1 MCIDIHLAL
10 RYANVVA
17 VWSLGE
23 KRGYLN
29 RIDLA
34 GRLRGIAI
42 RAHFSQGLFGW
53 LCLTNV
59 TQLVQ
64 LYLYEGKSLPPEGL
78 ALLLLEGML
87 RVAGLSLLLTM
98 LCAFLPRLWRW
109 FVAAL
114 SGLLFLVDVFSLTH
128 YNSVLDA
135 GLLQVIL
142 ATNPQEAVEYV
153 MTQGGDILP
162 LLVASILTG
171 GALWWWKRRDMR
183 SRATV
188 GWRQSLYLS
197 QQPFFINRRVKVMA
211 MAVLVLLAGSACHA
225 FADPEDSVEKLPRNL
240 SVGRLAANLKQSY
253 DENRSTAYIDYAL
266 ASQSVE
272 ILADEHDI
280 PKVIFILGEST
291 SRHHMQLYGYDLPT
305 TPNLS
310 RREQAGELTAFSS
323 VTSPHAGTMAVMR
336 TLFSFYDND
345 AAGMWYDYGNI
356 FDILREAGVH
366 TSWLSNQES
375 SGFYGSIGRT
385 LASRC
390 DEQAFTS
397 HLAHTIDL
405 SERYDEEVLPLLDDA
420 LAGDGRTD
428 AEPQSDFIV
437 VHLMGAHEDFK
448 RRYPASFARFT
459 AADETGGVR
468 DDAAASQIR
477 AEYDNA
483 VLYDDYIVDAIIRR
497 VEDQDA
503 LVIFLSDHGEEVNDV
518 RDLVGHGDESSSW
531 QRDIPMV
538 IWTSAKFRANHPE
551 DVRRICAAKDH
562 AWQSDEMIHTLLDL
576 MKIRVPQYEKEKSL
590 LLD

>member
-1 MCIDIHLAL
+1 M
-10 RYANVVA
+10 
-17 VWSLGE
+17 
-23 KRGYLN
+23 N

-34 GRLRGIAI
+34 GWLRGVVA

-64 LYLYEGKSLPPEGL
+64 LYLYEGKSLLPEGL

-142 ATNPQEAVEYV
+142 ATNPQETVEYV
-153 MTQGGDILP
+153 VTQGGDILP

-240 SVGRLAANLKQSY
+240 SVGRLMANLKQSY

-266 ASQSVE
+266 ASQPVE

-291 SRHHMQLYGYDLPT
+291 SRHHMQFYGYDLPT

-356 FDILREAGVH
+356 FDILRESNVH
-366 TSWLSNQES
+366 TVWLSNQES

-503 LVIFLSDHGEEVNDV
+503 LVIFLSDHGEEVNDI
-518 RDLVGHGDESSSW
+518 RDLVGHGDESSAW

-538 IWTSAKFRANHPE
+538 IWTSAKFRVHHPE
-551 DVRRICAAKDH
+551 DVRRICAAKEH

-576 MKIRVPQYEKEKSL
+576 MKICVPQYEKEKSL

>member
-1 MCIDIHLAL
+1 
-10 RYANVVA
+10 
-17 VWSLGE
+17 
-23 KRGYLN
+23 
-29 RIDLA
+29 
-34 GRLRGIAI
+34 
-42 RAHFSQGLFGW
+42 
-53 LCLTNV
+53 
-59 TQLVQ
+59 
-64 LYLYEGKSLPPEGL
+64 
-78 ALLLLEGML
+78 
-87 RVAGLSLLLTM
+87 M
-98 LCAFLPRLWRW
+98 LCAFLPRLWRY

-153 MTQGGDILP
+153 VTQGGDTLP

-188 GWRQSLYLS
+188 GWRQSFYLS

-225 FADPEDSVEKLPRNL
+225 FADSEDSVEKLPRNL
-240 SVGRLAANLKQSY
+240 SVGRLMANLKQSY

-266 ASQSVE
+266 ASQPVA
-272 ILADEHDI
+272 ILADAHDI

-305 TPNLS
+305 TPNFS

-405 SERYDEEVLPLLDDA
+405 SGRYDEEVLLLLDDA

-468 DDAAASQIR
+468 YDAAARQIR

-483 VLYDDYIVDAIIRR
+483 VLYDDHIVDAIIRR

-562 AWQSDEMIHTLLDL
+562 AWQSDEMIHTLLDV

>member
-128 YNSVLDA
+128 YNNVLDA

-153 MTQGGDILP
+153 VTQGGDILP

-211 MAVLVLLAGSACHA
+211 MAVLVLFAGSACHA

-266 ASQSVE
+266 ASQPVE
-272 ILADEHDI
+272 ILEDRHDI

-291 SRHHMQLYGYDLPT
+291 SRHHMQLYSYDLPT

-345 AAGMWYDYGNI
+345 VAGMWYDYGNI
-356 FDILREAGVH
+356 FDILHEADVH
-366 TSWLSNQES
+366 TAWLSNQES

-420 LAGDGRTD
+420 LAGDGRAD

-468 DDAAASQIR
+468 DDAAARQIR

-483 VLYDDYIVDAIIRR
+483 VLYDDHIVDAIIQR

-518 RDLVGHGDESSSW
+518 RDLVGHGDESSAW

-538 IWTSAKFRANHPE
+538 IWTSAKFRVHHPE
-551 DVRRICAAKDH
+551 DVWRICAAKNH

>member
-1 MCIDIHLAL
+1 M
-10 RYANVVA
+10 
-17 VWSLGE
+17 
-23 KRGYLN
+23 N

-34 GRLRGIAI
+34 RWLWGVVA
-42 RAHFSQGLFGW
+42 RAHFSQGLFLW

-128 YNSVLDA
+128 YNNVLDA

-153 MTQGGDILP
+153 VTQGGDILP

-240 SVGRLAANLKQSY
+240 SVGRLMANLKQSY

-266 ASQSVE
+266 ASQPVE
-272 ILADEHDI
+272 ILEDRHDI

-291 SRHHMQLYGYDLPT
+291 SRHHMQLYSYDLPT

-356 FDILREAGVH
+356 FDILRESNVH
-366 TSWLSNQES
+366 TVWLSNQES

-437 VHLMGAHEDFK
+437 VHLMGTHEDFK

-468 DDAAASQIR
+468 DDAAARQIR

-483 VLYDDYIVDAIIRR
+483 VLYDDHIVDAIIQR

-518 RDLVGHGDESSSW
+518 RDLVGHGDESSAW

-538 IWTSAKFRANHPE
+538 IWTSAKFRVHHPE
-551 DVRRICAAKDH
+551 DVWRICAAKNH

>member
-1 MCIDIHLAL
+1 M
-10 RYANVVA
+10 
-17 VWSLGE
+17 
-23 KRGYLN
+23 N

-34 GRLRGIAI
+34 GWLRGVVA

-153 MTQGGDILP
+153 VTQGGDILP

-188 GWRQSLYLS
+188 GWRQSFYLS

-211 MAVLVLLAGSACHA
+211 MAVLVLFAGSACHA
-225 FADPEDSVEKLPRNL
+225 FADPEESVEKLPRNL

-266 ASQSVE
+266 ASQPVE
-272 ILADEHDI
+272 ILEDRHDI

-356 FDILREAGVH
+356 FDILRESNVH
-366 TSWLSNQES
+366 TVWLSNQES

-503 LVIFLSDHGEEVNDV
+503 LVIFLSDHGEEVNDI
-518 RDLVGHGDESSSW
+518 RDLVGHGDESSAW

-538 IWTSAKFRANHPE
+538 IWTSAKFRVHHPE

>member
-1 MCIDIHLAL
+1 
-10 RYANVVA
+10 
-17 VWSLGE
+17 
-23 KRGYLN
+23 
-29 RIDLA
+29 
-34 GRLRGIAI
+34 
-42 RAHFSQGLFGW
+42 
-53 LCLTNV
+53 
-59 TQLVQ
+59 
-64 LYLYEGKSLPPEGL
+64 
-78 ALLLLEGML
+78 
-87 RVAGLSLLLTM
+87 
-98 LCAFLPRLWRW
+98 
-109 FVAAL
+109 
-114 SGLLFLVDVFSLTH
+114 
-128 YNSVLDA
+128 
-135 GLLQVIL
+135 
-142 ATNPQEAVEYV
+142 
-153 MTQGGDILP
+153 
-162 LLVASILTG
+162 
-171 GALWWWKRRDMR
+171 MR
-183 SRATV
+183 SCATV
-188 GWRQSLYLS
+188 GWRQSFYLS

-211 MAVLVLLAGSACHA
+211 MAVLVLFAGSACHA

-240 SVGRLAANLKQSY
+240 SVGRLAANLKQSC

-266 ASQSVE
+266 ASQPVE
-272 ILADEHDI
+272 ILEDRHDI

-291 SRHHMQLYGYDLPT
+291 SRHHMQLYSYDLPT

-356 FDILREAGVH
+356 FDILRESNVH
-366 TSWLSNQES
+366 TVWLSNQES

-468 DDAAASQIR
+468 DDAAARQIR

-483 VLYDDYIVDAIIRR
+483 VLYDDHIVDAIIQR

-518 RDLVGHGDESSSW
+518 RDLVGHGDESSAW

-538 IWTSAKFRANHPE
+538 IWTSAKFRVHHPE
-551 DVRRICAAKDH
+551 DVWRICAAKNH

>member
-1 MCIDIHLAL
+1 M
-10 RYANVVA
+10 
-17 VWSLGE
+17 
-23 KRGYLN
+23 
-29 RIDLA
+29 
-34 GRLRGIAI
+34 
-42 RAHFSQGLFGW
+42 
-53 LCLTNV
+53 

-64 LYLYEGKSLPPEGL
+64 LYLYEGKSLPPEGM

-128 YNSVLDA
+128 YHSVLDA

-153 MTQGGDILP
+153 VTQGGDILP

-188 GWRQSLYLS
+188 GWRQSFYLS

-211 MAVLVLLAGSACHA
+211 MAVLVLFAGLACHA

-240 SVGRLAANLKQSY
+240 SVGRLAANLKQSC

-266 ASQSVE
+266 ASQPVE
-272 ILADEHDI
+272 ILEDRHDI

-356 FDILREAGVH
+356 FDILRESNVH
-366 TSWLSNQES
+366 TVWLSNQES

-468 DDAAASQIR
+468 DDAAARQIR

-483 VLYDDYIVDAIIRR
+483 VLYDDHIVDAIIRR

-503 LVIFLSDHGEEVNDV
+503 LVIFLPDHGEEVNDV
-518 RDLVGHGDESSSW
+518 RDLVGHGDESSAW

-538 IWTSAKFRANHPE
+538 IWTSAKFHVHHPE

>member
-1 MCIDIHLAL
+1 MSKDNLVRGL
-10 RYANVVA
+10 RR
-17 VWSLGE
+17 LM
-23 KRGYLN
+23 
-29 RIDLA
+29 A
-34 GRLRGIAI
+34 G
-42 RAHFSQGLFGW
+42 AHFAQGLFFW

-64 LYLYEGKSLPPEGL
+64 LYLYEGKSLPPEGTV
-78 ALLLLEGML
+78 LLLLEGVL

-98 LCAFLPRLWRW
+98 LCAFLPRMCRLA
-109 FVAAL
+109 VAVL
-114 SGLLFLVDVFSLTH
+114 SGLLVLVDVFSLIH
-128 YNSVLDA
+128 YHSVLDA

-153 MTQGGDILP
+153 ATQGDDILSLLMVSLLAGAVFWRWRRKGAIMPVRERRLP
-162 LLVASILTG
+162 LPHPPQ
-171 GALWWWKRRDMR
+171 R
-183 SRATV
+183 
-188 GWRQSLYLS
+188 
-197 QQPFFINRRVKVMA
+197 PFFANRRLKVMSA
-211 MAVLVLLAGSACHA
+211 VVLVLFAGSACHA

-240 SVGRLAANLKQSY
+240 SVGRLAVNLKQSY

-266 ASQSVE
+266 ASQPVE
-272 ILADEHDI
+272 ILADNHDI
-280 PKVIFILGEST
+280 PRIIFVLGEST

-345 AAGMWYDYGNI
+345 AMGMWYEYGNI
-356 FDILREAGVH
+356 FDILRAADVR
-366 TSWLSNQES
+366 TAWLSNQES

-428 AEPQSDFIV
+428 AEPRSDFLV

-459 AADETGGVR
+459 AADETGGIR
-468 DDAAASQIR
+468 DDAASRQIR

-483 VLYDDYIVDAIIRR
+483 VLYDDHIVDDIIRR

-518 RDLVGHGDESSSW
+518 REIVGHGDESSAW

-538 IWTSAKFRANHPE
+538 IWMSAKFRANHPA
-551 DVRRICAAKDH
+551 DVLRIQAAKDR

-590 LLD
+590 LFD

>member
-1 MCIDIHLAL
+1 
-10 RYANVVA
+10 
-17 VWSLGE
+17 
-23 KRGYLN
+23 
-29 RIDLA
+29 
-34 GRLRGIAI
+34 
-42 RAHFSQGLFGW
+42 
-53 LCLTNV
+53 
-59 TQLVQ
+59 
-64 LYLYEGKSLPPEGL
+64 
-78 ALLLLEGML
+78 
-87 RVAGLSLLLTM
+87 
-98 LCAFLPRLWRW
+98 
-109 FVAAL
+109 
-114 SGLLFLVDVFSLTH
+114 
-128 YNSVLDA
+128 
-135 GLLQVIL
+135 
-142 ATNPQEAVEYV
+142 
-153 MTQGGDILP
+153 
-162 LLVASILTG
+162 
-171 GALWWWKRRDMR
+171 
-183 SRATV
+183 
-188 GWRQSLYLS
+188 
-197 QQPFFINRRVKVMA
+197 
-211 MAVLVLLAGSACHA
+211 
-225 FADPEDSVEKLPRNL
+225 
-240 SVGRLAANLKQSY
+240 
-253 DENRSTAYIDYAL
+253 
-266 ASQSVE
+266 
-272 ILADEHDI
+272 
-280 PKVIFILGEST
+280 
-291 SRHHMQLYGYDLPT
+291 MQLYGYDLPT

-405 SERYDEEVLPLLDDA
+405 SGRYDEEVLLLLDDA

-428 AEPQSDFIV
+428 AEPQSDLIV

-468 DDAAASQIR
+468 DDAAARQIR

-483 VLYDDYIVDAIIRR
+483 VLYDDHIVDAIIRR

-551 DVRRICAAKDH
+551 DVRRICAAKGH